1 MPYYDFQGKGKFT
14 KKNDKSLLIEKDE
27 FIELFKGL
35 ERNFDTEEPKEGHE
49 ERFLGKLNVAN
60 KVVVLP
66 RQTKKWWR
74 PLSIAASVAVLC
86 LIAIGVYMARP
97 SLDEQVAQI
106 SPEVSNTQVYFA
118 SLIEDQVKQLEN
130 ESSPEAQQ
138 IISDTMIQLK
148 KLEANYKQLENDL
161 INGGNDKLI
170 LSAMITNF
178 QTRIDLLQDVIN
190 QIETIKNLKNQNDAN
205 FII

>member
-1 MPYYDFQGKGKFT
+1 M
-14 KKNDKSLLIEKDE
+14 EKDD
-27 FIELFKGL
+27 LKDVFKGL
-35 ERNFDTEEPKEGHE
+35 KGTFDNEEPKAGHS
-49 ERFLGKLNVAN
+49 ERFLEKLNNAN
-60 KVVVLP
+60 QVVTL
-66 RQTKKWWR
+66 QKEKNNWWR

-86 LIAIGVYMARP
+86 LLAIGVYDSRP
-97 SLDEQVAQI
+97 TLDQQVAKI

-118 SLIEDQVKQLEN
+118 SLIEDQVKLLEN
-130 ESSPEAQQ
+130 ESSPEAQK

-148 KLEANYKQLENDL
+148 KLETNNKQLETDL

-190 QIETIKNLKNQNDAN
+190 QIETIKNLKNYNDEN
-205 FII
+205 FTI

>member
-1 MPYYDFQGKGKFT
+1 M
-14 KKNDKSLLIEKDE
+14 EKDE
-27 FIELFKGL
+27 FKDVFKGL
-35 ERNFDTEEPKEGHE
+35 EGTFDTEEPKAGHQ
-49 ERFLGKLNVAN
+49 ERFLEKLSNAN
-60 KVVVLP
+60 QVVTL
-66 RQTKKWWR
+66 QKEKKNWWR

-86 LIAIGVYMARP
+86 LLAIGVYNSNP
-97 SLDEQVAQI
+97 TVDQQVAKI
-106 SPEVSNTQVYFA
+106 SPEVSNSQVYFA

-130 ESSPEAQQ
+130 ESSPEAQK

-148 KLEANYKQLENDL
+148 KLETNYKQLETDL

-190 QIETIKNLKNQNDAN
+190 QIETIKNLKNYNDEN
-205 FII
+205 FTI

>member
-1 MPYYDFQGKGKFT
+1 M
-14 KKNDKSLLIEKDE
+14 EKDD
-27 FIELFKGL
+27 FKEVFKDLKGT
-35 ERNFDTEEPKEGHE
+35 FDTEEPRAGHG
-49 ERFLGKLNVAN
+49 ERFLDKLNNAN
-60 KVVVLP
+60 QVVTL
-66 RQTKKWWR
+66 QKKRNNWWR

-86 LIAIGVYMARP
+86 LVAIGIYNSRP
-97 SLDEQVAQI
+97 TVDQQLASI

-130 ESSPEAQQ
+130 ESSPEAQK
-138 IISDTMIQLK
+138 IISDTMIQLR
-148 KLEANYKQLENDL
+148 KLETNYKQLETDL

-190 QIETIKNLKNQNDAN
+190 QIETIKNLKNYNDEN
-205 FII
+205 FTI

>member
-1 MPYYDFQGKGKFT
+1 M
-14 KKNDKSLLIEKDE
+14 EKDE

-35 ERNFDTEEPKEGHE
+35 EGNFDTEEPKEGHE

>member
-1 MPYYDFQGKGKFT
+1 M
-14 KKNDKSLLIEKDE
+14 EKDE
-27 FIELFKGL
+27 FIELFRGL
-35 ERNFDTEEPKEGHE
+35 EGHFDTEEPQVGHE
-49 ERFLGKLNVAN
+49 ERFLDKLNDAN
-60 KVVVLP
+60 RVVVLS
-66 RQTKKWWR
+66 RQTKKWWS
-74 PLSIAASVAVLC
+74 PLSIAASIVVLC
-86 LIAIGVYMARP
+86 FIAIGVYITRP

-161 INGGNDKLI
+161 IHGGNDKLI

-190 QIETIKNLKNQNDAN
+190 QIESIKNLKNHNDAN

>member
-1 MPYYDFQGKGKFT
+1 M
-14 KKNDKSLLIEKDE
+14 EKDE
-27 FIELFKGL
+27 FKELFKGL
-35 ERNFDTEEPKEGHE
+35 EGTFDTEEPKAGHK
-49 ERFLGKLNVAN
+49 ERFLEKLNDAN
-60 KVVVLP
+60 NVVGFP
-66 RQTKKWWR
+66 RPTKNWWR
-74 PLSIAASVAVLC
+74 PLSIAASIAVLC
-86 LIAIGVYMARP
+86 LIAIGVYTSRP

-161 INGGNDKLI
+161 IHGGNDKLI

-178 QTRIDLLQDVIN
+178 QTRIDLLHDVIN
-190 QIETIKNLKNQNDAN
+190 QIETIKNLKNHNDAN
-205 FII
+205 FTI

>member
-1 MPYYDFQGKGKFT
+1 M
-14 KKNDKSLLIEKDE
+14 EKDDLKE
-27 FIELFKGL
+27 VFKGL
-35 ERNFDTEEPKEGHE
+35 EGTFDLAEPEAGHK
-49 ERFLGKLNVAN
+49 ERFLEKLNKAN
-60 KVVVLP
+60 QVVTL
-66 RQTKKWWR
+66 RKKKKNWWR

-86 LIAIGVYMARP
+86 LVAIGVYTSRP
-97 SLDEQVAQI
+97 TLDEQVAQI

-130 ESSPEAQQ
+130 ESSPEAQK

-148 KLEANYKQLENDL
+148 KLETNYKQLETDL

-190 QIETIKNLKNQNDAN
+190 QIETIKNLKNYNDEN
-205 FII
+205 FTI

>member
-1 MPYYDFQGKGKFT
+1 M
-14 KKNDKSLLIEKDE
+14 EKDDLKE
-27 FIELFKGL
+27 VFEGL
-35 ERNFDTEEPKEGHE
+35 EGNFDLAEPEAGHK
-49 ERFLGKLNVAN
+49 ERFLEKLNKAN
-60 KVVVLP
+60 QVVTL
-66 RQTKKWWR
+66 QKKKRNWWR

-86 LIAIGVYMARP
+86 LVAIGVYTSRP
-97 SLDEQVAQI
+97 TLDEQVAQI

-130 ESSPEAQQ
+130 ESSPEAQK

-148 KLEANYKQLENDL
+148 KLEANYKQLETDL

-178 QTRIDLLQDVIN
+178 QTRIDLLREVIN
-190 QIETIKNLKNQNDAN
+190 QIETIKNLKNYNDEN
-205 FII
+205 FTI